1 MLEQFVEAYNKLVAE
16 YGHQLQAVAQ
26 PEQMGVIV
34 QVRPQLI
41 VVPVEGW
48 EANVDQRNTPG
59 HDEGDTLHTDA

>member
-59 HDEGDTLHTDA
+59 HDEGDTLHT